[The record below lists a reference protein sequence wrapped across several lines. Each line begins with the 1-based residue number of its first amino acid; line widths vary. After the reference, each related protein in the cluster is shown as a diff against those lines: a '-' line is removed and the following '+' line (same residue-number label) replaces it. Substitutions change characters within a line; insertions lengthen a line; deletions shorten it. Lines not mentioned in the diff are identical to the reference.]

1 MLSAHAWNQAALV
14 SAAKSVLRIRI
25 LATVQNSMFYIGA
38 GYHISRVVTWVSYTV
53 GCNNLV
59 SSEATVNGFLQAY
72 RPKVPI
78 KARGNPRIQIQKRS
92 PGARGRSVKM
102 AMSTPSETLRLL
114 GVYRETNDQTI
125 RATLVSNYEPLVRS
139 LCRKFSSSRE
149 PQEDLF

>member
-1 MLSAHAWNQAALV
+1 M
-14 SAAKSVLRIRI
+14 SAAKSVLRVRI
-25 LATVQNSMFYIGA
+25 VPTVQNSMFYIGA
-38 GYHISRVVTWVSYTV
+38 GYHINRVVTRVSYTV

-72 RPKVPI
+72 GPKVPI

-92 PGARGRSVKM
+92 HGARGANM

>member
-1 MLSAHAWNQAALV
+1 MVN
-14 SAAKSVLRIRI
+14 
-25 LATVQNSMFYIGA
+25 IGA
-38 GYHISRVVTWVSYTV
+38 GYHINRVFTRVSYAA

-139 LCRKFSSSRE
+139 LRRKFSSSRE
-149 PQEDLF
+149 PQ

>member
-1 MLSAHAWNQAALV
+1 MLSDHAWNQAALV

-25 LATVQNSMFYIGA
+25 VPTVQNSMFYIGA
-38 GYHISRVVTWVSYTV
+38 GYHINRVVTRVSYTV

-78 KARGNPRIQIQKRS
+78 KARSNPRIQIQKRS
-92 PGARGRSVKM
+92 HGASVANM

-125 RATLVSNYEPLVRS
+125 RATLVSNYEPLVGS

-149 PQEDLF
+149 PQEDLV

>member
-25 LATVQNSMFYIGA
+25 VPTVQNSMFYIGA
-38 GYHISRVVTWVSYTV
+38 GYHINRVVTRVSYTV
-53 GCNNLV
+53 GCNTLV

-78 KARGNPRIQIQKRS
+78 KARG
-92 PGARGRSVKM
+92 RSVNM

-125 RATLVSNYEPLVRS
+125 RATLVSNYEPLVRR
-139 LCRKFSSSRE
+139 LCRKFSSARE

>member
-1 MLSAHAWNQAALV
+1 V

-25 LATVQNSMFYIGA
+25 VPTFQNSMFYIGA
-38 GYHISRVVTWVSYTV
+38 GYNISRVVTWVSYTV

-72 RPKVPI
+72 KPKVPI
-78 KARGNPRIQIQKRS
+78 KARCNQRIQIQKRS
-92 PGARGRSVKM
+92 HGARGVNM
-102 AMSTPSETLRLL
+102 AMSPPSETLRLL